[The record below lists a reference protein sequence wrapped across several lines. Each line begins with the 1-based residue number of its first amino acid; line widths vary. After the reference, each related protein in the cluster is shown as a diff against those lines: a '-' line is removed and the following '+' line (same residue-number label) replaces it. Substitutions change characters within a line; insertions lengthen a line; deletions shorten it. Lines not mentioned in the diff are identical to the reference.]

1 MHSQCQAI
9 SSRGTGGVRRQTR
22 RSRERILDAA
32 ARQISEHGLDSV
44 SVADSMQSAAL
55 IKGVFYAQF
64 ASREAMIAEAADR
77 VMQHGQAR
85 IDHPFFVKKK
95 PTVAEIADVWLD
107 PEHIENLG
115 DGCGICALA
124 GEARY
129 AGLEVHQ
136 VIAGHFEKNVEQ
148 IAQALGGDR
157 AASARATAVQTAL
170 VGAVSMMARAVGN
183 LELMRVILEN
193 TRAMVTHPAFL
204 K

>member
-1 MHSQCQAI
+1 MGYSQADKA
-9 SSRGTGGVRRQTR
+9 

-44 SVADSMQSAAL
+44 SVADSMQSAGL
-55 IKGVFYAQF
+55 TKGAFYAHF

-77 VMQHGQAR
+77 VMQRGQAR
-85 IDHPFFVKKK
+85 IDHFFRVRKK
-95 PTVAEIADVWLD
+95 PTVAEIVDVWLD

-115 DGCGICALA
+115 GGCGICALA

-129 AGLEVHQ
+129 AGLEVRQ

-148 IAQALGGDR
+148 IAQALGGGR
-157 AASARATAVQTAL
+157 AATARATAILTAI
-170 VGAVSMMARAVGN
+170 VGAVSMARAVGSP
-183 LELMRVILEN
+183 ELTQVILEN

-204 K
+204 KCSSE